1 MEQNTHRTI
10 LRARRRGRKPAGNS
24 PVNAASGS
32 TSPKVVTKRRGD
44 DDEHE
49 GASSLKR
56 SKIEETRRELEK
68 LQIDC
73 TSFRQKWEEEQRK
86 RQEAEMKCENFQ
98 QKFLDEKKAKDDALM
113 RLSSLAS
120 SKLRDNNP
128 NIADLSDQNRPTK
141 IAEKM
146 SELYDNEWTD
156 AYDDLE
162 KNSSGTD
169 IISILLGVLK
179 DTFDECRKLAV
190 DNFFERIEKAI
201 KYPIL
206 EESDTPV
213 ACELPNE
220 VKQQIK
226 EYRKLKSPK
235 YMDRI
240 KNILKNK
247 VTLPS
252 NSEDVQ
258 KYFRECVEVCWLAA
272 VQDPPL
278 HMRFKVINRKFNSEI
293 FRDYI
298 ARGPFMDFMVWPPLF
313 LKENGPLLSKGVAQG
328 CKKLQ

>member
-1 MEQNTHRTI
+1 MSSTE
-10 LRARRRGRKPAGNS
+10 S
-24 PVNAASGS
+24 ASAKS
-32 TSPKVVTKRRGD
+32 SPKVVTKRRGD

-113 RLSSLAS
+113 
-120 SKLRDNNP
+120 
-128 NIADLSDQNRPTK
+128 
-141 IAEKM
+141 
-146 SELYDNEWTD
+146 
-156 AYDDLE
+156 
-162 KNSSGTD
+162 
-169 IISILLGVLK
+169 
-179 DTFDECRKLAV
+179 RKLAV

-298 ARGPFMDFMVWPPLF
+298 ARGPFMDFMSQVDTPTIP
-313 LKENGPLLSKGVAQG
+313 
-328 CKKLQ
+328 